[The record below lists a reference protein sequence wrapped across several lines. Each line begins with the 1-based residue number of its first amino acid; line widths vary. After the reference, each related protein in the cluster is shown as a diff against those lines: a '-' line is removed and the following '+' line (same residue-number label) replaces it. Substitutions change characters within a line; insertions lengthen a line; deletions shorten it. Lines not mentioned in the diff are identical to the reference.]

1 MSAHIAAKS
10 GEIAE
15 KVLLPGDPLRAKW
28 IAETFLS
35 DVTQYTSIRNMF
47 GFTGTFNG
55 ERISVQGTG
64 MGAPSISIYAYE
76 LFTEYNVQ
84 TAIRIGTCGG
94 ILDKTKIGDLI
105 IAMSA
110 STDSG
115 INRRDSN
122 GLDISPVAD
131 FDLLQ
136 KAVKA
141 SSEKALH
148 VGSVASV
155 DLFYDET
162 DSLSN
167 FIKFGTLAL
176 EMETSALY
184 SLAAK
189 HQRKALSILTVTD
202 HVITHENMP
211 NEDREGSLVDMVE
224 VALAALVN

>member
-1 MSAHIAAKS
+1 
-10 GEIAE
+10 
-15 KVLLPGDPLRAKW
+15 
-28 IAETFLS
+28 
-35 DVTQYTSIRNMF
+35 MF

-136 KAVKA
+136 KAV
-141 SSEKALH
+141 
-148 VGSVASV
+148 
-155 DLFYDET
+155 
-162 DSLSN
+162 
-167 FIKFGTLAL
+167 IKTAYF
-176 EMETSALY
+176 
-184 SLAAK
+184 AK
-189 HQRKALSILTVTD
+189 NLSIDELIDIKDEVTPAL
-202 HVITHENMP
+202 V
-211 NEDREGSLVDMVE
+211 SLVDLRSRFTSAVIDFQPSYRTDIFSLTSSELVAAGITPTTNHLSQMIFVE
-224 VALAALVN
+224 AGKNVICIPGDLEKQR